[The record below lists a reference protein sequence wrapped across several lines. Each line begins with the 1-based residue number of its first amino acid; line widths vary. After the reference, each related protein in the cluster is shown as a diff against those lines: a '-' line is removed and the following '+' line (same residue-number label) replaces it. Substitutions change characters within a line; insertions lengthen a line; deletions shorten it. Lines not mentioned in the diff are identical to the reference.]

1 MRDRTTRKSVTF
13 SSPFELAGVD
23 EKFDAGTYVVETRE
37 EMIEGLSFVAYR
49 RVETTIEAPF
59 KGFGQ
64 AARQVTTIDPKDL
77 EAAMN
82 LDAMENLTKPLAREA
97 TRPGVREPS

>member
-1 MRDRTTRKSVTF
+1 MHERTTRKSVTF
-13 SSPFELAGVD
+13 SSPFVLAGVD

-37 EMIEGLSFVAYR
+37 EMIEGLTFVAYR
-49 RVETTIEAPF
+49 RIATTIEAPF

-82 LDAMENLTKPLAREA
+82 RDAIENHTVPLAFVP
-97 TRPGVREPS
+97 TPSGGREPT